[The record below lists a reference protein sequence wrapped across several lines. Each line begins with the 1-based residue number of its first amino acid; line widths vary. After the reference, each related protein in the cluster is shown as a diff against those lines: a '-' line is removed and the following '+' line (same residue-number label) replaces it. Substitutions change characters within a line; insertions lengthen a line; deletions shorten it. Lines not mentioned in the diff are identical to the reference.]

1 MFYKSIVLSKIMFKL
16 EAKEGKARAGELKT
30 RHGKIKTPFFMPVA
44 TKGAIK
50 HLSTKQLEE
59 TGTNCFIAN
68 ALLLSLKPGLEI
80 IKKHGTLHDFM
91 HWKKVIF
98 TDSGGFQILI
108 PGIFIKQDDRGVWFK
123 DPYKGEKLFLT
134 PEECMQIEMTIGADV
149 AMCLDDVPQVN
160 CDAEREKDATRRTH
174 LWAEICKKAHTDKKQ
189 LLFGIAQGG
198 RNPELRRKSM
208 EHVVSLDFDG
218 YAFGGLCL
226 GEGREVMLKMVEVQE
241 PVIPENK
248 PRYLMGV
255 GSPEDILMCIE
266 RGVDIFDSIYPTEN
280 ARHETIFT
288 RNGRTRITKPI
299 YADDLSSLD
308 ENCDCYCC
316 KHFTK
321 SYVHHLMRI
330 GEALGMQLSS
340 IHNIHFLQTIMK
352 EAREAILEGR
362 FQEYKNS
369 FLEKYKNQGNGI

>member
-1 MFYKSIVLSKIMFKL
+1 MFKL
-16 EAKEGKARAGELKT
+16 EAKEGKARAGELET

-68 ALLLSLKPGLEI
+68 ALLLSLKPGLEV
-80 IKKHGTLHDFM
+80 IKRHGTLHDFM
-91 HWKKVIF
+91 HWNKAIF

-123 DPYKGEKLFLT
+123 DPFRGEKLFLT
-134 PEECMQIEMTIGADV
+134 PEDCMEIQISIGADV

-160 CDAEREKDATRRTH
+160 CDETREKDATRRTH
-174 LWAEICKKAHTDKKQ
+174 LWAERCKKSHTDKKQ
-189 LLFGIAQGG
+189 SLFGIAQGG
-198 RNPELRRKSM
+198 RDPELRKESM
-208 EHVVSLDFDG
+208 EFMVQLDFDG

-226 GEGREVMLKMVEVQE
+226 GEGRDIMLKMVEAQE
-241 PVIPENK
+241 PVIPDNK

-255 GSPEDILMCIE
+255 GSPEDILLCIE
-266 RGVDIFDSIYPTEN
+266 RGVDIFDSIFPTEN
-280 ARHETIFT
+280 ARHETVFT
-288 RNGRTRITKPI
+288 RNGRIRITKPM
-299 YADDLSSLD
+299 YAQDLSRLD
-308 ENCDCYCC
+308 ENCGCYCC

-321 SYVHHLMRI
+321 SYLHHLMRI
-330 GEALGMQLSS
+330 GEALGMQLCSL
-340 IHNIHFLQTIMK
+340 HNIHFLQTMIK
-352 EAREAILEGR
+352 EAREAIVEGK

-369 FLEKYKNQGNGI
+369 FLEKYKNLQNGE